1 MNLDVNTWRSLVT
14 VLSLALFVGLMV
26 WTWNRHR
33 KSAFEEAAQLPFLDD
48 DLPSEASDRK

>member
-1 MNLDVNTWRSLVT
+1 MDVNTWRSMVT
-14 VLSLALFVGLMV
+14 VLSLVLFVGLMA

-48 DLPSEASDRK
+48 DVQPVASDRN

>member
-1 MNLDVNTWRSLVT
+1 MSMDVNTWRSLVT
-14 VLSLALFVGLMV
+14 VLSLVLFVGLMA

-48 DLPSEASDRK
+48 DVQPVASDRN